1 MKKVF
6 LIFLVNLSLFASSYD
21 EAMKLYDDRKYKE
34 ALQILIPL
42 ADAGDPK
49 AQNDVGIMYETG
61 QGITANFKVASK
73 YYGDSAEQG
82 YAEGECNFG
91 LIKKAQKKYH
101 EAVQLFQKS
110 ANQGNMCGEHYLAVM
125 YQHGKGIKRDYSKAL
140 EYYKKSADK
149 GYILAQSNLAVM
161 YEKGK
166 GTKINLSEAIRY
178 YELSADGGDYIA
190 QYNLGM
196 IYYMGKSTTQ
206 DLVKAKE
213 LFKKACDNDHYLGC
227 ENYKLL
233 NK

>member
-1 MKKVF
+1 MV
-6 LIFLVNLSLFASSYD
+6 LVNFSLFASSYD
-21 EAMKLYDDRKYKE
+21 EAMKLYDARKYKE
-34 ALQILIPL
+34 VLQILIPL

-61 QGITANFKVASK
+61 QGLNANFKIASK
-73 YYGDSAEQG
+73 YYEMSANQG
-82 YAEGECNFG
+82 YSEGECNFG
-91 LIKKAQKKYH
+91 LVKKAQKKYQ
-101 EAVQLFQKS
+101 EAVELFQKS

-125 YQHGKGIKRDYSKAL
+125 YQHGKGIRRDYTKAL

-149 GYILAQSNLAVM
+149 GYSLAQSNLAVM

-166 GTKINLSEAIRY
+166 GTKINLSEAIHY
-178 YELSADGGDYIA
+178 YELSANGGEYIA

-213 LFKKACDNDHYLGC
+213 LFKKACDNGHYLGC